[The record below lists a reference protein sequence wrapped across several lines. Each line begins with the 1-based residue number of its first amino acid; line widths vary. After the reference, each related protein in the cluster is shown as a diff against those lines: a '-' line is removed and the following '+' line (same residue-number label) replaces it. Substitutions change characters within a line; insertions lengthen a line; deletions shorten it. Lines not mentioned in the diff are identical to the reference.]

1 MSNYDN
7 NMSGAL
13 FKNDKRQSENHPNYR
28 GSCEINNEQYWVS
41 AWVKKDKNGNA
52 YMSLSFQPKE
62 QPTQVAKVE
71 LVEEFD
77 DLPF

>member
-13 FKNDKRQSENHPNYR
+13 FKNDKRQTENHPNYR

-62 QPTQVAKVE
+62 QPAQVAKVE

>member
-13 FKNDKRQSENHPNYR
+13 FKNDKRQTENHPNYR

-62 QPTQVAKVE
+62 QPAQVAKVE
-71 LVEEFD
+71 AVEEFD

>member
-62 QPTQVAKVE
+62 QPAQVAKVE